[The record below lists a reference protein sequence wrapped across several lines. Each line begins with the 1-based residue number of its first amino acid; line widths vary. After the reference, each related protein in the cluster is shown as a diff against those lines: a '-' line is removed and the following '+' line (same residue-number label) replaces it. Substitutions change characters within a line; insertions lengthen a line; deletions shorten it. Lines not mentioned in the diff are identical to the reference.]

1 MANMAQQD
9 DTRPTQ
15 AAAEHEVDTASPP
28 HSTEQARPPSPQSFP
43 PDRVTDTLAESSR
56 ASTST
61 NKPLPQPTRQ
71 QTGLSTRSW
80 RQPAVFDPQLQHAQN
95 MEDKL
100 TFFQRHFT
108 KPVDSDPEKRYSS
121 SNRRFA
127 FLSHGFLI
135 MATLLLFILLGVI
148 GAAVGVT
155 LDHQHRKAA
164 ISTAGGD
171 DGHGSSGS
179 GGHGSSGS
187 SGGGRIHSPIRAALF
202 DNFPD
207 PTLLLVNGTWYA
219 YATNNAAGIL
229 QRPENASSYEY
240 GASNVQVATS
250 DNFVNWTLLESK
262 HDPLPETGM
271 WVAQGNNRHTNPPIP
286 RANVWAPSVV
296 QRPGDK
302 KYLLYY
308 TAARNKLLDPGN
320 QDTSGQDPSTQDSGT
335 GRDDDDTGDDDDDD
349 ANTKG
354 DSLGDDADDADEAA
368 FIPKHPAPHCIGA
381 SVSRSDSPLGPFDP
395 MNTTFACP
403 IAKGG
408 AIDPAAF
415 VDHDNQLYVVYKVDG
430 NNIGNG
436 GVCGNTVEPIVPTP
450 LMLQKM
456 HEDGLTA
463 DGDPIQLLDRTK
475 DDGPLIEAPELV
487 RSHEGIYFLFY
498 SSGCTRAPSYDIKYA
513 TATNLTGP
521 YTRAKYTLLET
532 DDWGLLAPGSPGVTA
547 DGAGNWN
554 MAFHAR
560 ITAEQ
565 GRIRALFTAKLMLEG
580 HVAKLVQ
587 DD

>member
-1 MANMAQQD
+1 MANMAQHENTTPDQS
-9 DTRPTQ
+9 
-15 AAAEHEVDTASPP
+15 AGGHEVDTTISPP
-28 HSTEQARPPSPQSFP
+28 HSTEQARSPSPHSFREAR
-43 PDRVTDTLAESSR
+43 DERVTTSLAEPAESSR

-61 NKPLPQPTRQ
+61 NKPLPRPTRQ

-80 RQPAVFDPQLQHAQN
+80 RQPPVFDPQLQHAQT

-100 TFFQRHFT
+100 TFFERHFT
-108 KPVDSDPEKRYSS
+108 KPVDSDPEKRYST

-135 MATLLLFILLGVI
+135 MATFLLFILLGVI

-164 ISTAGGD
+164 TTISGGAGGS
-171 DGHGSSGS
+171 GHGGSGS
-179 GGHGSSGS
+179 GGDGSP
-187 SGGGRIHSPIRAALF
+187 GGRLHSPIRAALF

-229 QRPENASSYEY
+229 QRPDNVSSYEY

-250 DNFVNWTLLESK
+250 DNFVNWTLLASK

-271 WVAQGNNRHTNPPIP
+271 WVAQGNNPHTTPPIP
-286 RANVWAPSVV
+286 RANVWAPSVI
-296 QRPGDK
+296 QRPGDNK
-302 KYLLYY
+302 FLLYY
-308 TAARNKLLDPGN
+308 TAARNKLLDP
-320 QDTSGQDPSTQDSGT
+320 SAQDPGN
-335 GRDDDDTGDDDDDD
+335 GRDDDDTGADD
-349 ANTKG
+349 ANNKDG
-354 DSLGDDADDADEAA
+354 SLADDANEAA
-368 FIPKHPAPHCIGA
+368 FIPRHPAPHCIGA
-381 SVSRSDSPLGPFDP
+381 SVSRTDSPLGPFDP
-395 MNTTFACP
+395 VNTTFACP
-403 IAKGG
+403 IEQGG

-415 VDHDNQLYVVYKVDG
+415 VDHDNKLYVLYKVDG
-430 NNIGNG
+430 NNVGNG

-450 LMLQKM
+450 IMLQRM
-456 HEDGLTA
+456 HEDGLIA
-463 DGDPIQLLDRTK
+463 DGDAVQLLDRTK

-487 RSHEGIYFLFY
+487 RSHEGIYFLFF
-498 SSGCTRAPSYDIKYA
+498 SSGCTRTPSYDIKYA
-513 TATNLTGP
+513 TSTNLTGP
-521 YTRAKYTLLET
+521 YTRAQYTLLET
-532 DDWGLLAPGSPGVTA
+532 DDWGLLAPGSAGVTA

-560 ITAEQ
+560 VTMEQ
-565 GRIRALFTAKLMLEG
+565 GRIRALFTAKLRLEG